1 MALRWYSTVVDCAD
15 VAALSRWWAEAL
27 GWQVVYEADDE
38 VVIVPAH
45 VTEESIRSTPWAE
58 VGPGIVF
65 VPVPEG
71 KTVKN
76 RIHIDLAPH
85 TSDDRDAEIDRLVG
99 MGATA
104 DRRRAG
110 RRRHVGR
117 ARRPRGQRVLRP
129 VVAGDLTGPGPG
141 PTGQRSSGAIS
152 RRSALSASAAAM
164 AAARSTT
171 AVK

>member
-1 MALRWYSTVVDCAD
+1 MALRWYSTVVDCSD
-15 VAALSRWWAEAL
+15 VAALSHWWADAL

-85 TSDDRDAEIDRLVG
+85 SSDDRDAEIARLVA
-99 MGATA
+99 MGATPVDLGQGDAVTWNVFA
-104 DRRRAG
+104 DPEG
-110 RRRHVGR
+110 NEFC
-117 ARRPRGQRVLRP
+117 VL
-129 VVAGDLTGPGPG
+129 
-141 PTGQRSSGAIS
+141 SS
-152 RRSALSASAAAM
+152 RE
-164 AAARSTT
+164 T
-171 AVK
+171 